1 MRATIGFC
9 LSEFG
14 VHGGSGGQISMTEG
28 LKPQCEMGA
37 DLGHVAPNPCPR
49 AQWNASRGYHGFAT
63 GMRAALGFCLSE
75 IGANG
80 GSGGPI
86 FDYQGAEITL

>member
-28 LKPQCEMGA
+28 LEPQCERGA
-37 DLGHVAPNPCPR
+37 DLDHVAPNPCPR
-49 AQWNASRGYHGFAT
+49 AQWNASWGYHSFAPS
-63 GMRAALGFCLSE
+63 MRAALGFYLSE
-75 IGANG
+75 IGAHG
-80 GSGGPI
+80 DSGGPI
-86 FDYQGAEITL
+86 FDGRGAEITL